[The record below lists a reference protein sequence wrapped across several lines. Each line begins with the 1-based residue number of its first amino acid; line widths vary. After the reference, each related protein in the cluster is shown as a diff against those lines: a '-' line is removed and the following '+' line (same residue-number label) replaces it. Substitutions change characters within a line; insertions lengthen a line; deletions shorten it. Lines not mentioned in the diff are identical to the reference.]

1 MPPLLAAALCAA
13 ASASAGVVY
22 EGGLLGVRATVATDA
37 ARRRA
42 DVSIGWLGRER
53 ARGTAALGAD
63 GRVALDAGLDAWLAA
78 RGVALEGV
86 ALGAEHVDVTA
97 RLRRLGVVRTVRLA
111 RARSGRT

>member
-1 MPPLLAAALCAA
+1 MPLLAAALCAA
-13 ASASAGVVY
+13 AVY

-53 ARGTAALGAD
+53 ARGSAALGAD
-63 GRVALDAGLDAWLAA
+63 GRVVLDARLAAWLAA

-97 RLRRLGVVRTVRLA
+97 RLRLLGVRTVRLST
-111 RARSGRT
+111 ARSGRT

>member
-1 MPPLLAAALCAA
+1 MSLLTAALCAA
-13 ASASAGVVY
+13 AVY

-63 GRVALDAGLDAWLAA
+63 GRVALDAGLAAWLAA

-97 RLRRLGVVRTVRLA
+97 RLRRLGAVTVRLTA
-111 RARSGRT
+111 RTGRT